1 MGVRDIFSRAGSAAT
16 KKSIPYKE
24 GCIMK
29 KVRIGVIGVGG
40 MGGGHCNRAKTFQN
54 ENKQVELACVCD
66 IDEKVARERSEKFGV
81 KYFLD
86 YKKLIDSGMCDAV
99 VVATPHWFHPE
110 ISIYAFKK
118 GLHVLCEKPIAV
130 TGSGAQKIIAAAKKS
145 GKVFGVNFQRRLEG
159 VTMKAKEII
168 DSGEI
173 GEITRTLC
181 IDPWYRTQSYYDSG
195 TWRATWAGEG
205 GGVLC
210 NQAPHTID
218 MFVYLGGMPVK
229 IEARTRAKIHKIEV
243 EDEVQASLE
252 YANGAWGC
260 YYTSTCEPFGP
271 LHFEFAGEKGKLVIR
286 EKEMTLYRYSHP
298 VNEHVKKYNKMFAS
312 MEVKKE
318 IVEPGPGISKSIM
331 ENFRDAIM
339 KGEKLYAPGVEGIN
353 AVEFFNACILSSHTN
368 KPVKIPVPRK
378 TYDQLMEKLKK
389 TSKKK
394 EAVKV
399 QRVTDPKAML

>member
-1 MGVRDIFSRAGSAAT
+1 M
-16 KKSIPYKE
+16 E
-24 GCIMK
+24 

-40 MGGGHCNRAKTFQN
+40 MGTGHCFKAKALEDAKQ
-54 ENKQVELACVCD
+54 QVELTCVCD
-66 IDEKVARERSEKFGV
+66 IEESVAKAKAEKFGV
-81 KYFLD
+81 KYFVD
-86 YKKLIDSGMCDAV
+86 YKQLIDSRMCDAV

-130 TGSGAQKIIAAAKKS
+130 TVSQAEKLIQAAKKS
-145 GKVFGVNFQRRLEG
+145 EKVFGVNFQRRLEG
-159 VTMKAKEII
+159 TTRTAKEII
-168 DSGEI
+168 DSGQL

-218 MFVYLGGMPVK
+218 LFIYLGGMPVK
-229 IEARTRAKIHKIEV
+229 IEAKTRARLHKIEV
-243 EDEVQASLE
+243 EDEVQAFLE
-252 YANGAWGC
+252 YTNGAWGS
-260 YYTSTCEPFGP
+260 YYTSTCEPMGP
-271 LHFEFAGEKGKLVIR
+271 LHFEFAGDKGKLVIR
-286 EKEMTLYRYSHP
+286 QGVEGNVPIKEIILYKYSFPVKEYTLKS
-298 VNEHVKKYNKMFAS
+298 NNMWDK

-318 IVEPGPGISKSIM
+318 IIEPGPGISKSIM
-331 ENFRDAIM
+331 ENFRDAIL
-339 KGEKLYAPGVEGIN
+339 KGEKLYAPGEEGIN
-353 AVEFFNACILSSHTN
+353 AVEFFNACIFSSHVK

-378 TYDQLMEKLKK
+378 KYDELMEQLKK

-394 EAVKV
+394 KDVKV
-399 QRVTDPKAML
+399 QRVTDPNLK

>member
-1 MGVRDIFSRAGSAAT
+1 
-16 KKSIPYKE
+16 
-24 GCIMK
+24 
-29 KVRIGVIGVGG
+29 
-40 MGGGHCNRAKTFQN
+40 MGGGHCYRAKAL
-54 ENKQVELACVCD
+54 ENDKKQVELTCVCD
-66 IDEKVARERSEKFGV
+66 IEESVAKEKAQKYGV

-86 YKKLIDSGMCDAV
+86 YKKLIDSGLCDAV

-130 TGSGAQKIIAAAKKS
+130 TVSGAEKLLKAAKKS
-145 GKVFGVNFQRRLEG
+145 GRVFGVDFQRRLEG
-159 VTMKAKEII
+159 VTMTAKKII

-173 GEITRTLC
+173 GEINRTLC

-218 MFVYLGGMPVK
+218 LFIYLGGMPVK
-229 IEARTRAKIHKIEV
+229 VEAKTRARLHKIEV

-260 YYTSTCEPFGP
+260 YYTSTCEPMGP
-271 LHFEFAGEKGKLVIR
+271 LHMEFAGDKGKLVIR
-286 EKEMTLYRYSHP
+286 QGLEGNAPVKEIILYRYSFP
-298 VNEHVKKYNKMFAS
+298 VKEYTKKFNKMWDK

-318 IVEPGPGISKSIM
+318 VIELMPGITKSIM
-331 ENFRDAIM
+331 ENFRDAIL
-339 KGEKLYAPGVEGIN
+339 KGEKLYAAGEDGIN
-353 AVEFFNACILSSHTN
+353 SVEFFNACILSSHTK
-368 KPVKIPVPRK
+368 KPVRIPVPRK
-378 TYDQLMEKLKK
+378 RYDELMERLKK

-394 EAVKV
+394 TGVKV
-399 QRVTDPKAML
+399 QRVTDPKVM